1 VPLPPDLHV
10 HTEWSYDAPRG
21 DMVRACERA
30 LEIGLPAIAFTDHAD
45 FVVVHESQ
53 HCVDIVGYLEAVER
67 CRARFKN
74 LRILSGVE
82 LGEPHWFP
90 SETAEIL
97 AAGPL
102 DRVLGSI
109 HCIRLNGQ
117 TFDASQFRSRPTL
130 DLPAAVRDYFRET
143 LAMIESPQP
152 FEALAHIDY
161 PKRYWP
167 EGLAPYREEDYEE
180 DIRSVLGA
188 ARRRGLVLEANTTRG
203 DSGEARFSPGLKVLR
218 WWHEMGGEA
227 VSFGSDAHDPD
238 RVAGGFEVAM
248 RLVEA
253 AGFKPAPDPMALWR
267 R

>member
-1 VPLPPDLHV
+1 M
-10 HTEWSYDAPRG
+10 A
-21 DMVRACERA
+21 RACERA

-45 FVVVHESQ
+45 FVVVHEGQ
-53 HCVDIVGYLEAVER
+53 HCVDIAGYLEAVER
-67 CRARFKN
+67 CRSRYPS

-90 SETAEIL
+90 NETAEIL
-97 AAGPL
+97 AAGPI

-109 HCIRLNGQ
+109 HCIRQGGRIV
-117 TFDASQFRSRPTL
+117 DASQFHSDPPE
-130 DLPAAVRDYFRET
+130 DLPAAVREYFRET
-143 LAMIESPQP
+143 VAMIESAEP

-167 EGLAPYREEDYEE
+167 DGAAPYREEDYEE
-180 DIRSVLGA
+180 EIRAVLSA
-188 ARRRGLVLEANTTRG
+188 ARRKGLVLELNTTRG
-203 DSGEARFSPGLKVLR
+203 GEVEARFSPGLKVLR
-218 WWHEMGGEA
+218 WWHDLGGDA

-248 RLVEA
+248 RVVEA
-253 AGFKPAPDPMALWR
+253 AGFKPAADPMALWR